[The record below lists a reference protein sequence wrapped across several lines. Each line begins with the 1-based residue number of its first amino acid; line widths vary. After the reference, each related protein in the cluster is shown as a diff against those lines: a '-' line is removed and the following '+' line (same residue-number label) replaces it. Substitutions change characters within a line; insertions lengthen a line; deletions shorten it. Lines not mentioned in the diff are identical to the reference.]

1 MTALTLFALFG
12 LLVSAGMA
20 LCLWCL
26 LSIHRINGGR
36 DE

>member
-12 LLVSAGMA
+12 LFVSAGITC
-20 LCLWCL
+20 CLWCL